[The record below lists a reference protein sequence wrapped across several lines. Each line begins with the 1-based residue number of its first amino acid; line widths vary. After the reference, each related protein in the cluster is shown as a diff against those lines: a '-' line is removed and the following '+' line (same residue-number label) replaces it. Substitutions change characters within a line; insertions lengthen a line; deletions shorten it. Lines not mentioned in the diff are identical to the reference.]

1 MKRMYSEKKIR
12 ILVISNNPFSKTN
25 NNGKTLASFFKNPA
39 FEVSQLYFSDEKP
52 TDNYYGNFYKISDR
66 DILNRFLKNGNT
78 SPNIINNSN
87 SNTSKINIKKSNFT
101 RLIREILWKIT
112 KWKSEDLIRWLD
124 NINPDIIFFCAGD
137 SVFAYRIFDFILNK
151 YNSKSIVYVTDD
163 YILPRK
169 TINIFWWLRRNLVL
183 RRLKNSLG
191 MSDLFI
197 VISEQMRS
205 RYRDIFGKDS
215 IVMINAT
222 KINKR
227 ENLENK
233 SNVLNFVYA
242 GGLNFNRYKTL
253 SLISDAISKN
263 NANSE
268 KKAYLKI
275 FSGSKLDEEQL
286 NKIEIE
292 GSSKFY
298 GFLNEKEL
306 EVELNKADVLVHV
319 ESFEKIIIESTRLS
333 VSTKI
338 SEYISLC
345 KPILAVGPDNIA
357 SMKFLDETA
366 YKITNTND
374 IESYL
379 YDFINN
385 DQLKFEFTKKA
396 KLKYEKVFINNDS
409 IEEFHDN
416 IFYLYS
422 KNN

>member
-1 MKRMYSEKKIR
+1 MYSEKKIR

-25 NNGKTLASFFKNPA
+25 NNGKTLASFFRNPA

-52 TDNYYGNFYKISDR
+52 TDNYYRNFYKISDR

-78 SPNIINNSN
+78 SPNIMNNSN

-112 KWKSEDLIRWLD
+112 KWKSENLIRWLD

-137 SVFAYRIFDFILNK
+137 SVFAYEIFDFILNK

-191 MSDLFI
+191 VSDLFI

-205 RYRDIFGKDS
+205 KYRDIFGKDS
-215 IVMINAT
+215 MVMVNAT
-222 KINKR
+222 KINKI
-227 ENLENK
+227 ENLKNK
-233 SNVLNFVYA
+233 SNVLTFVYA

-253 SLISDAISKN
+253 SLISAAIAMN
-263 NANSE
+263 NANSD
-268 KKAYLKI
+268 KKAYLNI
-275 FSGSKLDEEQL
+275 FSGTKLDEDQL
-286 NKIEIE
+286 KKIEIE

-306 EVELNKADVLVHV
+306 EIELNKADILVHV
-319 ESFEKIIIESTRLS
+319 ESFENKIIESTRLS

-345 KPILAVGPDNIA
+345 KPILAVGPDSIA
-357 SMKFLDETA
+357 SIEYLSDCA
-366 YKITNTND
+366 LCITNENNVYKEMNKLINDVDLLSEMTDAVTKKND
-374 IESYL
+374 IVIEH
-379 YDFINN
+379 DPI
-385 DQLKFEFTKKA
+385 
-396 KLKYEKVFINNDS
+396 EKMH
-409 IEEFHDN
+409 EN
-416 IFYLYS
+416 IFMLYED
-422 KNN
+422 N